1 MSESSPF
8 IKKLAANDRKTR
20 DEALA
25 SLQKFLSRKKK
36 FERLDFLKL
45 WKGLFYCM
53 WMSDKSLYQ
62 QKLADNLA
70 GLVSIVH
77 VENRMLFQATFWET
91 MGREWTGIDILR
103 TNKFYMLMRRFC
115 AAAFLDIKARSDS
128 EESLKKLIAQYNEMW
143 MSVPFNSSNYSY
155 PNGVLFHLADIWTE
169 EITKAFDG
177 DVPKADWYLPFDS
190 LGKTSKNPVLRKTLP
205 KRLERVP
212 EYTLADESS

>member
-53 WMSDKSLYQ
+53 WMSDKPLYQ

-77 VENRMLFQATFWET
+77 EDNRMLFQATFWET
-91 MGREWTGIDILR
+91 MGREWAGIDILR
-103 TNKFYMLMRRFC
+103 TNKFYLLMRRFC
-115 AAAFLDIKARSDS
+115 AAAFLDIKKRGSS
-128 EESLKKLIAQYNEMW
+128 EEKLNKLVAQYNEMW
-143 MSVPFNSSNYSY
+143 MSVPFNPSNLSY
-155 PNGVLFHLADIWTE
+155 PNGILFHLADIWTE
-169 EITKAFDG
+169 ELTKTFDE
-177 DVPKADWYLPFDS
+177 DVPKAAWYLPFDS
-190 LGKTSKNPVLRKTLP
+190 LRTTTKNTVLKKTLP

-212 EYTLADESS
+212 EYTTNDESS

>member
-20 DEALA
+20 DEALI

-53 WMSDKSLYQ
+53 WMSDKPLYQ

-70 GLVSIVH
+70 GLVAIVH
-77 VENRMLFQATFWET
+77 EENRMLFQATFWET
-91 MGREWTGIDILR
+91 MGREWPGIDILR

-115 AAAFLDIKARSDS
+115 AAAFLEIKAKSDS
-128 EESLKKLIAQYNEMW
+128 EDSLKQMVAKYNEMW
-143 MSVPFNSSNYSY
+143 MSVPFNPNNFSY
-155 PNGVLFHLADIWTE
+155 PNGILFHLADIWTE
-169 EITKAFDG
+169 ELTKAFDEK
-177 DVPKADWYLPFDS
+177 VPKADWYLPFDS
-190 LGKTSKNPVLRKTLP
+190 LRKTTKNTALKKTLP
-205 KRLERVP
+205 KRLERVA
-212 EYTLADESS
+212 EYTTADESS